1 MPRFVDLQILFRR
14 ALALRAGRAVLR
26 QTSQGLQPAPAFLA
40 QAPQAGLAT
49 GSNQGGSDRNDPIQA
64 LADLDLSTAWPTHR
78 IRCFLH
84 AQPVRGLPRWR

>member
-1 MPRFVDLQILFRR
+1 MPRFVELQILFWR
-14 ALALRAGRAVLR
+14 ALALRAGRAVRR
-26 QTSQGLQPAPAFLA
+26 QPSLGAPLAPAFLA

-84 AQPVRGLPRWR
+84 AQPVRGVPRWR

>member
-14 ALALRAGRAVLR
+14 ALALRVGRAVLR
-26 QTSQGLQPAPAFLA
+26 QPSLGAQLAPAFLA

-49 GSNQGGSDRNDPIQA
+49 GRTHGRNDGNDPIQA

-84 AQPVRGLPRWR
+84 AQPASGVPRWR